1 MTILCD
7 VHISY
12 KICKFLDDK
21 NINTIHVNQI
31 LNKSETKD
39 SEICSYAD
47 RNDYIV
53 FTKDIDFK
61 NTFLINKTPK
71 KLIKINLGNISNQ
84 KLMKILEEHLNLIIK
99 LNNQSSFLL
108 EIDTDQIYFIDSS
121 QT

>member
-12 KICKFLDDK
+12 KICKFLDDQ

-39 SEICSYAD
+39 AEICSYAD

-53 FTKDIDFK
+53 LTKDIDFK

-99 LNNQSSFLL
+99 LNNHSSFLL

-121 QT
+121 QN

>member
-1 MTILCD
+1 MTILCN

-39 SEICSYAD
+39 SEICTYAGS
-47 RNDYIV
+47 NDFIAL
-53 FTKDIDFK
+53 TKAIDFK

-71 KLIKINLGNISNQ
+71 KLIKTNLGNISNQ
-84 KLMKILEEHLNLIIK
+84 KLMKILEKHLELIFK
-99 LNNQSSFLL
+99 LNKQPSFLL
-108 EIDTDQIYFIDSS
+108 EIDMDQIYFIDSD
-121 QT
+121 

>member
-47 RNDYIV
+47 SNDYIV
-53 FTKDIDFK
+53 LTKDIDFK
-61 NTFLINKTPK
+61 NNFLINKTPK

-84 KLMKILEEHLNLIIK
+84 KLMKILEEHLNLIIN